1 MPTSEGNPDIH
12 PIISTTTRIS
22 WLAGTIMDKQLWQI
36 NNMRNYFS
44 HNRNSKIMTC
54 RNNKRQA
61 IIEKPIKWEII
72 SVTTVT
78 GRSWFAGTIINKQL
92 WQTNNVKNYFSHN
105 RYSKIMTNLWNEIS
119 DTADLN
125 RDGAVTLQ
133 ELQVKKWRIRY
144 QTRVLK
150 EYAE

>member
-1 MPTSEGNPDIH
+1 
-12 PIISTTTRIS
+12 
-22 WLAGTIMDKQLWQI
+22 
-36 NNMRNYFS
+36 MR
-44 HNRNSKIMTC
+44 
-54 RNNKRQA
+54 
-61 IIEKPIKWEII
+61 
-72 SVTTVT
+72 
-78 GRSWFAGTIINKQL
+78 
-92 WQTNNVKNYFSHN
+92 NYFSHN

-133 ELQVKKWRIRY
+133 ELQVKKWRTRY